1 MSNQRS
7 PKKKAFTLTELLVVV
22 VVIGVLAA
30 VSLPKFSKVLETRKT
45 TEAEGVMRA
54 IRTEQ
59 ERRCAL
65 DKDYTVDFDKL
76 SDLVAGA
83 QTGNSYR
90 SSHYQYTLG
99 NTGGMRAASIDG
111 LDYTLNMP
119 SYADGRVCCHG
130 EDCSKLNKDYP
141 TCTELEAKA
150 DYVAPITDCVTER
163 PGESPD
169 PGNCTAPQPATETY
183 HCCAQEGLLGTKTRE
198 YYCDPNTNQWQPG
211 AWQGLC
217 EAIPDPET
225 YPSTKPC
232 PGAQN
237 PNHPRLK
244 YGNCTRTYTCD
255 PNDAG
260 GMKISEECEW
270 DDSECNGGTEY
281 EWHWFVGGSVPSMQH
296 ITPPD
301 TDDCDWGDA
310 WAHNSWPLR
319 LSWQCEHCNRIKS
332 ECSAATGIHMV
343 HYWHCWQKVYGEILA
358 GFTRRSCH
366 MAICLPHKP
375 GQMPDELV
383 GQWTSVPDAYYK
395 WYGSGMSVPAL
406 DPNNPYG
413 GNWARNVNCHD

>member
-119 SYADGRVCCHG
+119 SYADGRVCCQG

-169 PGNCTAPQPATETY
+169 PGNCTTTPNPGVETY
-183 HCCAQEGLLGTKTRE
+183 HCCAEEGLLGTKTRE
-198 YYCDPNTNQWQPG
+198 YYCDPNTHQWQPG
-211 AWQGLC
+211 AWQGQC
-217 EAIPDPET
+217 EAIPAPET

-232 PGAQN
+232 PGVQN

-244 YGNCTRTYTCD
+244 YGNCTKTYTCD
-255 PNDAG
+255 PNNAS
-260 GMKISEECEW
+260 GMNISEECEW
-270 DDSECNGGTEY
+270 DDSDCNSEKQYVWVEISTDGGPY
-281 EWHWFVGGSVPSMQH
+281 DPNPSEVNFLNEL
-296 ITPPD
+296 D
-301 TDDCDWGDA
+301 FGDA
-310 WAHNSWPLR
+310 WIHSGNTVILFHPSWI
-319 LSWQCEHCNRIKS
+319 CKHCNRVIPALP
-332 ECSAATGIHMV
+332 CNAQRNHTAL
-343 HYWHCWQKVYGEILA
+343 HYWRCTTTAFGTWYREDDDAAYCVSLEEAQQNGWE
-358 GFTRRSCH
+358 RR
-366 MAICLPHKP
+366 IIT
-375 GQMPDELV
+375 DF
-383 GQWTSVPDAYYK
+383 
-395 WYGSGMSVPAL
+395 
-406 DPNNPYG
+406 NNPAPFYG
-413 GNWARNVNCHD
+413 YGFSDKPRPSRCDD